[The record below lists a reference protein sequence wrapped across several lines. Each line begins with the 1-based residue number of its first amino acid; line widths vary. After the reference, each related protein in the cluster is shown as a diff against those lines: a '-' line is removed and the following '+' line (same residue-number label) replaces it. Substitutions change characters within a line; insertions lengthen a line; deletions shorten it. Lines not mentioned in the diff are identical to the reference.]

1 MCLAIPMQIVA
12 IDGLTAQCTAK
23 GVGRSVSLFLL
34 QDVQL
39 AIGDY
44 VMVHVGYAL
53 EQISVAD
60 AQVTWA
66 LLDEMVS
73 ADA

>member
-1 MCLAIPMQIVA
+1 MQIVD
-12 IDGLTAQCTAK
+12 INGLTAQCTAK
-23 GVGRSVSLFLL
+23 GVNRSVSLFLL
-34 QDVQL
+34 QDTPLVE
-39 AIGDY
+39 GDY

-53 EQISVAD
+53 ERISLED

-66 LLDEMVS
+66 LLDDMVS

>member
-1 MCLAIPMQIVA
+1 MQIVN
-12 IDGLTAQCTAK
+12 INGLTALCTAK
-23 GVGRSVSLFLL
+23 GVNRSVSLFLL
-34 QDVQL
+34 QDTPLVE
-39 AIGDY
+39 GDY

-53 EQISVAD
+53 ERISLED

-66 LLDEMVS
+66 LLDDMVS